1 MARAKAEYE
10 AEQAEI
16 REAERQL
23 GTPAESPVEPA
34 AWHKRGRNRT
44 MKLNDRGM
52 FRLEDRVLFEAAAEI
67 VEAAAERFSW
77 T

>member
-1 MARAKAEYE
+1 
-10 AEQAEI
+10 
-16 REAERQL
+16 
-23 GTPAESPVEPA
+23 
-34 AWHKRGRNRT
+34 
-44 MKLNDRGM
+44 MKLNDLDM

>member
-1 MARAKAEYE
+1 
-10 AEQAEI
+10 
-16 REAERQL
+16 
-23 GTPAESPVEPA
+23 
-34 AWHKRGRNRT
+34 